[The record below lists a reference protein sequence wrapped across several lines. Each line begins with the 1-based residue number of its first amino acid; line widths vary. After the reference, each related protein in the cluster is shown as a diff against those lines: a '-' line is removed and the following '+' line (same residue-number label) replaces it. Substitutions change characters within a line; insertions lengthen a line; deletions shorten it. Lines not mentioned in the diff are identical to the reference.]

1 MKTLSAVS
9 LAIVVVAVGC
19 TGETPWECQAE
30 CEAQTQEDLAICA
43 ALYWPEEPEDCQE
56 CVQDAVGDGADC
68 IDGCWEAWSAS
79 DPSYTLAVDVDWPS
93 QDPLWIEE
101 SETIDLIAKDVNTSS
116 GYPNVIAALPSDDMW
131 DSSAWSSFRST
142 YVYGSLQSSRD
153 TAKFYYVP
161 LEDYV
166 SMSLTDRFDVSITTP
181 WTYVDIDT
189 DDSDGL
195 SVELDTAGMTTGWY
209 VTRVYMVNL
218 TTPASPRI
226 GFGLIQ
232 VLDPDD

>member
-1 MKTLSAVS
+1 MKTV
-9 LAIVVVAVGC
+9 LAIVSTLVLVGMGC
-19 TGETPWECQAE
+19 TGETPWECQEE
-30 CEAQTQEDLAICA
+30 CEAQFAEDIAICT
-43 ALYWPEEPEDCQE
+43 ALYWPDQIEDYRE
-56 CVQDAVGDGADC
+56 CELDAAGIAGEC
-68 IDGCWEAWSAS
+68 IAECWGTWSES
-79 DPSYTLAVDVDWPS
+79 DPAYTLAVDVDWPTV
-93 QDPLWIEE
+93 DPLWIEE
-101 SETIDLIAKDVNTSS
+101 ANTVDLIARDINTSS
-116 GYPNVIAALPSDDMW
+116 GYPNVIGAVPFDDIW
-131 DSSAWSSFRST
+131 NSSAWSSFRST

-195 SVELDTAGMTTGWY
+195 SVELDTTGMTTGWY
-209 VTRVYMVNL
+209 VTRVYMVNV